1 MPIFAE
7 VNGDLRSIRQVQ
19 PGPGLYERE
28 IQQLIWSNFEA
39 FYGFDLF
46 PVALDRA
53 VSTGGRPDIVALD
66 ESGRVV
72 IFEVKRWREISL
84 EKLPIYYELDFV
96 IVKDHRTI
104 EAWMEVKERKAFYDP
119 WIFPLSKWLTCKK
132 FSEESGKPVYVV
144 QSYPKGN
151 NIVTIALEV
160 TSDLQPTVIWAGRK
174 DRGDWQDMAPH
185 VELPNNWFT
194 IIEETHLDTN

>member
-1 MPIFAE
+1 LVFGNLAICSATEE
-7 VNGDLRSIRQVQ
+7 VEVTKRNDTIAAAQDLEGEKNLARALNRYV
-19 PGPGLYERE
+19 G
-28 IQQLIWSNFEA
+28 WSKM
-39 FYGFDLF
+39 G
-46 PVALDRA
+46 
-53 VSTGGRPDIVALD
+53 
-66 ESGRVV
+66 
-72 IFEVKRWREISL
+72 WREISL